1 MAKLVCSCLF
11 ISMLVLSAFLALPS
25 ADGADIRRCSVVL
38 NLSKPC
44 TFQECQPLCIQKYKG
59 TGVCLG
65 DNIKNSKCNCEY
77 NC

>member
-1 MAKLVCSCLF
+1 MAKLVCLCLF
-11 ISMLVLSAFLALPS
+11 ISMLVLS
-25 ADGADIRRCSVVL
+25 DGAEIRRCSVVL

-65 DNIKNSKCNCEY
+65 DNIKNSKCN
-77 NC
+77 

>member
-1 MAKLVCSCLF
+1 MAKQVCSYLF
-11 ISMLVLSAFLALPS
+11 ISMIVLSAFLALPI
-25 ADGADIRRCSVVL
+25 ADGAETRRCDVVL
-38 NLSKPC
+38 KLSKPC

-65 DNIKNSKCNCEY
+65 DNKDSKCNCEY

>member
-1 MAKLVCSCLF
+1 MAKLVCTYLF
-11 ISMLVLSAFLALPS
+11 ISMIVMSAFLALPI
-25 ADGADIRRCSVVL
+25 ADGADTRMCIVVEK
-38 NLSKPC
+38 LSKPC

-65 DNIKNSKCNCEY
+65 HNNSNCKCKY